1 MQEPDNLTGL
11 YEDRLSDALKE
22 YVFGLLPES
31 EYNTGI
37 AVEFFTTFTRYLNL
51 LDGVPQLEIVEMEG
65 YGVATLTD
73 QYLRLHYL
81 DYCWEPSEAGYA
93 YFDRA
98 RQQENRP
105 FLYLY
110 DSALKKFGKRYCHLP
125 NLIWLIEIP
134 RDEMTFVEMKLEPA
148 SEAVKQH
155 LLDNHWIDIEKH
167 PVITV
172 ETRKSTDR
180 VCSVYKAITQVST
193 QLAQLFDDE

>member
-22 YVFGLLPES
+22 YVFGLLPEN

-37 AVEFFTTFTRYLNL
+37 AVEFFTTSTRYLNL
-51 LDGVPQLEIVEMEG
+51 LDDIPPLEIVEMEG

-81 DYCWEPSEAGYA
+81 DYCWEPSDAGYA

-105 FLYLY
+105 FLHLY

-125 NLIWLIEIP
+125 NLLWLIEIP
-134 RDEMTFVEMKLEPA
+134 RNEMNFVEMKLKPA
-148 SEAVKQH
+148 PEAVKQH
-155 LLDNHWIDIEKH
+155 LLDNHWIDIDNY
-167 PVITV
+167 PVITI
-172 ETRKSTDR
+172 ETEKSINQ
-180 VCSVYKAITQVST
+180 VCSVYKTVAELST
-193 QLAQLFDDE
+193 QLTKKVCG